1 MMLAI
6 PLRKAWKVQTFGRL
20 HNAQRAYPVFS
31 VALHPICLTKFL
43 VGGALHMPRA
53 TSATLSLL
61 LVVCVCA
68 TAQNVAKVQFM
79 ITNRMKEEL
88 ASLGYSAMDIATLEP
103 SRAAAII
110 DRSIRRPSQG
120 MPKSWSRG
128 GAAAPKGMLGKVFGI
143 VKQAATVALA
153 TSLALHFT
161 GTNLG
166 MFSDIVDEAVYV
178 LRSTLKTHR

>member
-1 MMLAI
+1 MN
-6 PLRKAWKVQTFGRL
+6 AWKVQTFGRL
-20 HNAQRAYPVFS
+20 HNTQRAKPYVFCRTRPLPKRVTKFFCACG
-31 VALHPICLTKFL
+31 VALHT
-43 VGGALHMPRA
+43 MPRGA
-53 TSATLSLL
+53 SATLSLL

>member
-1 MMLAI
+1 MEMT
-6 PLRKAWKVQTFGRL
+6 K
-20 HNAQRAYPVFS
+20 RAARAPPPRPARETHSCFLM
-31 VALHPICLTKFL
+31 ALKFCVL
-43 VGGALHMPRA
+43 EMMPRA
-53 TSATLSLL
+53 SATLTLL

-110 DRSIRRPSQG
+110 TRSIRRPSQG
-120 MPKSWSRG
+120 IPKSWSRG
-128 GAAAPKGMLGKVFGI
+128 GAAAPKGILGKVFGL

-161 GTNLG
+161 GTHLG

>member
-1 MMLAI
+1 M
-6 PLRKAWKVQTFGRL
+6 
-20 HNAQRAYPVFS
+20 
-31 VALHPICLTKFL
+31 ALKFCVL
-43 VGGALHMPRA
+43 EMMPRA
-53 TSATLSLL
+53 SATLTLL

-110 DRSIRRPSQG
+110 TRSIRRPSQG
-120 MPKSWSRG
+120 IPKSWSRG
-128 GAAAPKGMLGKVFGI
+128 GAAAPKGILGKVFGL

-161 GTNLG
+161 GTHLG